1 MPMLAQRNGGNI
13 VNETQKR
20 IADYKKKL
28 PKLKE
33 KVIAV
38 ALLLV
43 IAIAMSTTV
52 TFAWLVLA
60 RAPEVSGAATSVAS
74 NGNLEIALVG
84 PEGYHPNATEIG
96 DANKELIYKNITWG
110 NLVNLTDDAYGLEN
124 LILRPAR
131 LNEQSLLSSP
141 LYNATYSEEGR
152 IKTMSSSFGYT
163 IWDTTQRKFVNSN
176 GFGVR
181 AISSMKR
188 TVSTEME
195 IYYDQYDVV
204 NAANANARS
213 SYENLGDVTYNGQTY
228 SEIIANLMSLFLQ
241 AKINDGEA
249 DVPLADLKAMQA
261 MYAELIRVYMLEVQA
276 VADMLNFQKSLLEY
290 NKEKLDPVDGYTAQD
305 VLNMTSTKVTE
316 LKKAGYKF
324 ATKNDGIM
332 AKIAQFVSDYNTLIA
347 DKGSLDAL
355 VTRGTAAKWDA
366 DEIDVLVNHLVN
378 IGSCD
383 LIWDENGVTNT
394 QSVGGIGMGNA
405 FNLLGAMKKENHPRV
420 LVKSGILKNF
430 DEYTGGR
437 IEMVVTVPV
446 IGSLKIEEAR
456 VYTNTTG
463 ISRFG
468 KDMEATEALIETVF
482 GDDANML
489 LTAEDTYA
497 LAIDLWV
504 RTNAAGSHLT
514 LEGNVLTETV
524 TEYPMG
530 YDINGNEV
538 ELYTITRKTGETIDV
553 GGIEVA
559 ETETYDLY
567 KGQVPD
573 LDSEEEGA
581 TKEGWYL
588 ASTHAVFELE
598 DGETPNRKVVIREEV
613 IGYEGENRVWADNA
627 KLSVDS
633 TTQGSG
639 SCYVF
644 YVDAEDQ
651 QRTMQLLEAFEVVF
665 IDGETGEM
673 LSTAHL
679 DTERAYSEVS
689 KVTVPLALD
698 PTNSDLVGD
707 GIYAI
712 TSLERNVPR
721 RITVLI
727 YLDGDKLGNENVL
740 AASEIQGHFNIQ
752 FGSSVSLTPTED
764 EKLMG
769 ETMTVTAE
777 YTDDLGLLF
786 PYSENTAQMT
796 KSLKLH
802 FDGTE
807 FDEDDTIEAFFVRKI
822 NSTQGSRQESF
833 NFEYVG
839 GEWVSDYT
847 FDAPGTYVLRSV
859 VINGVEYSLD
869 NDPTDAV
876 MQDLTIT
883 GFEVTQA
890 SYDFKSYILSAAN
903 TYSGNVTLSVS
914 APANREPTSVRG
926 IFERKGGTPV
936 TVYFQK
942 AQAGVWT
949 GQATFVESGEYTLSY
964 LIVDGE
970 SYPLP
975 KNENVNMWKTVN
987 ITLGM
992 SVVVTT
998 TSPTNFLL
1006 DPMANTTEFPHMNK
1020 LAMQV
1025 KIYDNSGNP
1034 LEMLSD
1040 VQLNYPMTTSTTAK
1054 MNANLAWDAT
1064 EKAYIGEFP
1073 TTPGTYAFGSV
1084 TVGDNI
1090 ISRANE
1096 DAPVFTI
1103 IPPYE
1108 PKFVEIGNN
1117 GAYDVYQ
1124 FGKGEV
1130 KMTFTDAPTA
1140 EAIATFVNKATGEEI
1155 VVAGDGVGAET
1166 KTFTFTIPADAP
1178 DGTWVLKT
1186 VGLSGVYVDN
1196 HFYGGEDGDLYEV
1209 PKMVEALNYNAETNT
1224 SAVVITVLRT
1234 VNVKFESVFN
1244 TNNPMGFTS
1253 VDNSGSM
1260 QVGWYGKTGN
1270 TISGNFMD
1278 SYKASAGSLKV
1289 VFTDGAGNPIDP
1301 HFAISNINLKYTYA
1315 TDPKYGGYTSS
1326 SFASGMAAGTYSFTA
1341 TGDGKTYQTSSDM
1354 TFQIAARYNPTLS
1367 YTITVPGAE
1376 KGQTVEL
1383 TTIENAPVVEV
1394 WSIKPSAKITAVSPT
1409 AAINTKL
1416 TYTTDWKGTPTFTAS
1431 ESKTNSLSAYAATLY
1446 ASATVDNG
1454 GSWGAGN
1461 RHGFFAEPSITITI
1475 YGAADGYT
1483 VNMTLPAGSATT
1495 AIDFSRT
1502 GNGTIN
1508 KEIGNVSTIETFGIG
1523 SRHYLEGYT
1532 GHGSVS
1538 ITTMTLTKDG
1548 VTYTVTLDNPL
1559 VINNPSSVNQ

>member
-1 MPMLAQRNGGNI
+1 M
-13 VNETQKR
+13 NETQKR

-110 NLVNLTDDAYGLEN
+110 NLVNLTDDAYGLED
-124 LILRPAR
+124 LILRPAL
-131 LNEQSLLSSP
+131 LNEQSLLNSP
-141 LYNATYSEEGR
+141 LYNAKYGEDGR
-152 IKTMSSSFGYT
+152 IQEMNSSFGYT

-204 NAANANARS
+204 NAANANARN
-213 SYENLGDVTYNGQTY
+213 SYENLGDVTYNGQKY

-241 AKINDGEA
+241 AKISSDDDA
-249 DVPLADLKAMQA
+249 DVSLANLKAMQA
-261 MYAELIRVYMLEVQA
+261 MYEELIRVYMLEVQA

-290 NKEKLDPVDGYTAQD
+290 NKEKLEPVDGYTAQD
-305 VLNMTSTKVTE
+305 VLSMTSTDVAN

-332 AKIAQFVSDYNTLIA
+332 AKIPNFVSDYNTLVT
-347 DKGSLDAL
+347 DKGTLDGF
-355 VTRGTAAKWDA
+355 VAAGKTVKWKA
-366 DEIDVLVNHLVN
+366 NGINILVNHLVD
-378 IGSCD
+378 IGTCV
-383 LIWDENGVTNT
+383 LYWDENGVTKT

-405 FNLLGAMKKENHPRV
+405 FGLLGAMKKENHPRV
-420 LVKSGILKNF
+420 KVTKGILKNF

-446 IGSLKIEEAR
+446 IAGMKIEEAR
-456 VYTNTTG
+456 VYTDTTG

-553 GGIEVA
+553 GGIEVD

-573 LDSEEEGA
+573 LESEEEGA

-665 IDGETGEM
+665 IDGETGEL

-679 DTERAYSEVS
+679 DTERAYPEVS

-807 FDEDDTIEAFFVRKI
+807 FDEDDTIEAFFIRKI

-833 NFEYVG
+833 NFKYVG

-914 APANREPTSVRG
+914 APANREPSSVRG

-942 AQAGVWT
+942 ARAGVWT

-1006 DPMANTTEFPHMNK
+1006 DPMADTTEVPHMNK

-1025 KIYDNSGNP
+1025 KIYDNNGNP

-1064 EKAYIGEFP
+1064 EKAYIGEFQ

-1084 TVGDNI
+1084 TVGENI

-1140 EAIATFVNKATGEEI
+1140 EAVATFVNKATGEEVT
-1155 VVAGDGVGAET
+1155 VVGVGVGAET

-1196 HFYGGEDGDLYEV
+1196 HSYGGEDGDLYEV

-1244 TNNPMGFTS
+1244 TNNPMGFAS

-1260 QVGWYGKTGN
+1260 QVGWYGKNGN

-1301 HFAISNINLKYTYA
+1301 HFVISNINLKYTYA
-1315 TDPKYGGYTSS
+1315 TDLKYGGYRSS
-1326 SFASGMAAGTYSFTA
+1326 SFANGMAAGTYSFTA

-1376 KGQTVEL
+1376 NGQTVNL
-1383 TTIENAPVVEV
+1383 TTIENAPIVEV
-1394 WSIKPSAKITAVSPT
+1394 WSKAPSVTISGISPTTSTPTKITWSMKDANGCDTGGAPYFVVGENKTPSYSAYEAKIYATATADNDTQHNGGFNRPT
-1409 AAINTKL
+1409 LKL
-1416 TYTTDWKGTPTFTAS
+1416 TVAG
-1431 ESKTNSLSAYAATLY
+1431 
-1446 ASATVDNG
+1446 VDNSCSVSMLLPG
-1454 GSWGAGN
+1454 GDTDAITLARTGSGEISVSLGKVSSIKTWRTSIIYTHTLNAYYG
-1461 RHGFFAEPSITITI
+1461 HGTQTIREMTVTKDNITYTFILENPITII
-1475 YGAADGYT
+1475 
-1483 VNMTLPAGSATT
+1483 
-1495 AIDFSRT
+1495 
-1502 GNGTIN
+1502 
-1508 KEIGNVSTIETFGIG
+1508 
-1523 SRHYLEGYT
+1523 
-1532 GHGSVS
+1532 
-1538 ITTMTLTKDG
+1538 
-1548 VTYTVTLDNPL
+1548 
-1559 VINNPSSVNQ
+1559 NPSSVNQMN